1 MLCSRS
7 LTATCTWKRFMVFS
21 FPGGRAG
28 GTRTATATAVLR
40 EVTDEFIHVL
50 EIGAVDDEAA
60 FGTAAHEAGARE
72 VREMERERG
81 GRQLELL
88 ANQPRRQSCG
98 SGFDQQAVD
107 LETSFLCQGSE
118 RVARLCHFHISRI
131 METTWR
137 CQCAAAV
144 NARLVPDLG
153 GDLDDA
159 RELRPLLVFAQRIA
173 VVRAREAALRR
184 EAQVL
189 QRHMAS
195 RLVDA
200 ALERIF
206 GFERTGLGRDEAQ

>member
-118 RVARLCHFHISRI
+118 RVDRLCHFHISRI

-137 CQCAAAV
+137 CQCAASARPRWRPRRRARASPT
-144 NARLVPDLG
+144 ARLRSAHCRG
-153 GDLDDA
+153 A
-159 RELRPLLVFAQRIA
+159 CSRSRIA
-173 VVRAREAALRR
+173 ARGTGSPAADRK
-184 EAQVL
+184 
-189 QRHMAS
+189 S
-195 RLVDA
+195 TRLNSS
-200 ALERIF
+200 
-206 GFERTGLGRDEAQ
+206 